1 MQWLNDINE
10 FANPLYGRMF
20 KVVLSLE
27 ALKPVLQ
34 KYVVERR
41 RNLES
46 LTVTSVQGLVMFQGI
61 YLPDTDHRLSTMG
74 YRRVGIEAQ
83 FRVRDTRRSQ
93 VFLDLHRFRM
103 RDPSSSTVDLMN
115 LASRFL
121 PRVQRQFLRA
131 LATTQ
136 PKVFQLPEGNETG
149 GILMDLDYFL
159 QKVPGYVQNFGEIR
173 LVRVSVKDDD
183 RVHFFVQ
190 TNMIMM
196 RLVEFFGP
204 EYLSLEEIHDGDS
217 IQLLWEQGPDG
228 EPAS

>member
-27 ALKPVLQ
+27 ALQPVLQ
-34 KYVVERR
+34 KYVVDRYR
-41 RNLES
+41 KLES
-46 LTVTSVQGLVMFQGI
+46 LSAASVSGLVMFKGI

-83 FRVRDTRRSQ
+83 FRVRETRRSQ
-93 VFLDLHRFRM
+93 VYLDLHHFRM

-121 PRVQRQFLRA
+121 PGVQRQFLRA

-136 PKVFQLPEGNETG
+136 PKVFQLPEDNESG

-173 LVRVSVKDDD
+173 LVRVVVKDG

-204 EYLSLEEIHDGDS
+204 EYLSLEEIQDGDS
-217 IQLLWEQGPDG
+217 IELLWEQGPGG
-228 EPAS
+228 ETAG